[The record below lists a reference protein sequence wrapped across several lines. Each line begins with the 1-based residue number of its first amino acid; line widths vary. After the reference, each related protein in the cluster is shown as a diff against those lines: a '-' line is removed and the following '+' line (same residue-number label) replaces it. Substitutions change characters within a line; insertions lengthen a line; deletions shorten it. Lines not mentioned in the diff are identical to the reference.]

1 MKKMM
6 VVGASGVLGKL
17 ICMELL
23 RVFEKQIKLIVTD
36 YKNERGKRLAAFFNS
51 DVQFQCLDV
60 DNEENIKQVIKNVD
74 IVVVAVKQRNPHIQK
89 RCIENKILCIDVTP
103 FYDFAEKVYEL
114 NQSAENNKIGSVI
127 MSGFFPGLSG
137 LMIKEAISDFQEIT
151 EINVGLLQS
160 TNAKAGIS
168 GILDMLK
175 IIDQPVT
182 FQNETLSGF
191 TKKRRMYF
199 LNHFRE
205 KEVRLIDHSEKLLLK
220 GKLTTAPINYW
231 TSWNV
236 NAFNKLVSMI
246 RKMGF
251 MEMINKVNNNF
262 LSKVVRHNPN
272 KNENAFLT
280 VEVKGVVDNKER
292 VRILFL
298 STFSDYHTTAMV
310 TASLAKIALKSEVK
324 GIICPFELTNLE
336 EILSVINCPD
346 IQIKEVNQ

>member
-1 MKKMM
+1 M
-6 VVGASGVLGKL
+6 
-17 ICMELL
+17 
-23 RVFEKQIKLIVTD
+23 
-36 YKNERGKRLAAFFNS
+36 
-51 DVQFQCLDV
+51 
-60 DNEENIKQVIKNVD
+60 D

-191 TKKRRMYF
+191 TKKEECIF
-199 LNHFRE
+199 LIILE
-205 KEVRLIDHSEKLLLK
+205 KKKL
-220 GKLTTAPINYW
+220 G
-231 TSWNV
+231 
-236 NAFNKLVSMI
+236 
-246 RKMGF
+246 
-251 MEMINKVNNNF
+251 
-262 LSKVVRHNPN
+262 
-272 KNENAFLT
+272 
-280 VEVKGVVDNKER
+280 
-292 VRILFL
+292 
-298 STFSDYHTTAMV
+298 
-310 TASLAKIALKSEVK
+310 
-324 GIICPFELTNLE
+324 
-336 EILSVINCPD
+336 
-346 IQIKEVNQ
+346 